1 MKKKYT
7 AVALALVAA
16 MALTGCSLDDVK
28 EKFIGTQTATNQTVT
43 GGSVEIEDY
52 SPEQCVSLGEYKG
65 VEVDCTV
72 SDDEVQSEIDT
83 LLNHN
88 ISYKELKKGTAAT
101 GMDVNIDY
109 IGKVDGKKFDG
120 GSAEDQMIELGNSGY
135 IPGFDDGVTGMKV
148 GETKDLNLQFPDDYE
163 MDASLAGK
171 KVVFTVTLN
180 YIAQEQRPE
189 FNDKF
194 VAANTDY
201 KTVDEYREKT
211 KKKLA
216 DDKKASVGTTAF
228 SKVLESSK
236 VIEIPAT
243 LKEAQKLQI
252 KTFTG
257 NQVAAYG
264 MDVETYLSQIGMT
277 QEQYESQLETSAE
290 DNALMLL
297 VIEAIAA
304 KENISCTEEERK
316 AAIEKTVSNAGISE
330 EDYRSQY
337 KSYYGDAFSF
347 DEFIRQSVLY
357 DKVLELIEKNAV
369 IKE

>member
-1 MKKKYT
+1 M
-7 AVALALVAA
+7 
-16 MALTGCSLDDVK
+16 
-28 EKFIGTQTATNQTVT
+28 
-43 GGSVEIEDY
+43 
-52 SPEQCVSLGEYKG
+52 
-65 VEVDCTV
+65 
-72 SDDEVQSEIDT
+72 
-83 LLNHN
+83 
-88 ISYKELKKGTAAT
+88 
-101 GMDVNIDY
+101 
-109 IGKVDGKKFDG
+109 
-120 GSAEDQMIELGNSGY
+120 
-135 IPGFDDGVTGMKV
+135 
-148 GETKDLNLQFPDDYE
+148 
-163 MDASLAGK
+163 
-171 KVVFTVTLN
+171 
-180 YIAQEQRPE
+180 
-189 FNDKF
+189 
-194 VAANTDY
+194 
-201 KTVDEYREKT
+201 
-211 KKKLA
+211 
-216 DDKKASVGTTAF
+216 
-228 SKVLESSK
+228 
-236 VIEIPAT
+236 IEIPAT

-264 MDVETYLSQIGMT
+264 MDLETYLSQIGMT